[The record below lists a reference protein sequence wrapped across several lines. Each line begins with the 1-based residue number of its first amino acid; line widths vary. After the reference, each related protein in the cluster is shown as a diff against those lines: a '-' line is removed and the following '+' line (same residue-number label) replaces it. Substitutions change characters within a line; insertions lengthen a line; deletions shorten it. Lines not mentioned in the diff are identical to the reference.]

1 MAKKNIQT
9 LTVGTAARS
18 RTKSLPNLV
27 SKKLN
32 DVEGAS
38 TKNTKFVQATRA
50 STGSAD
56 PESLIGDYL
65 EVLGLDMSRS
75 VIVCKPVSAHVD
87 FVKIPITLLAVG
99 RHGSVNELLLK
110 NGLISLARRFSSKE
124 IANYLLDAA
133 EGCDVRVIDKPGYYD
148 LEIGGVK
155 YSVLVSGGKPFWLG
169 NEPTTGS
176 IVLVGDAAKGLN
188 TQKTLAIFNK
198 QVTPILIECP
208 RVLVVLAF
216 ALAAT
221 LVRKF
226 GRLPVSLAIVGL
238 SSQGKTVVQQFVS
251 HLINGRNDVQ
261 PLFGTE
267 IGVHDHMVAHPDQP
281 VFFDDVHRSQAA
293 APLLQAL
300 MDVGNAGGRMIS
312 ARSNGGAILGN
323 VTCTLIVSGERNI
336 AETASAARQPLNSG
350 IYARVLEM
358 YLGQHGMFDGL
369 CGRPDAASLAK
380 DLAAYGVAYSGLIGQ
395 ALAKAVAGNWDRVQ
409 KLWVVKQH
417 LVRSRILKAAQVE
430 DVDGISNRLLDG
442 LTFATFICCLLPNFK
457 VAAISYE
464 SVYEAFG
471 LVFREHLERL
481 QAASSPIAKGVIEAV
496 RLYIQSNPARFLQ
509 LGEAGDLVRQNGLA
523 GYRKRVKGGPDL
535 YLFFPGLFHE
545 KFIKEFGQ
553 EAFDHLR
560 DARYLQTQK
569 SRHNQM
575 LVRVPTGPGTKA
587 SPKGEDAPRHSF
599 VAISEAILYAE
610 E

>member
-1 MAKKNIQT
+1 MAKKSQKLDRSSSALAGALRPAHSPLLDRHRDNQKKSRFAKAT
-9 LTVGTAARS
+9 KAAQIV
-18 RTKSLPNLV
+18 N
-27 SKKLN
+27 
-32 DVEGAS
+32 A
-38 TKNTKFVQATRA
+38 ATQE
-50 STGSAD
+50 

-65 EVLGLDMSRS
+65 EVLGLDMSHS
-75 VIVCKPVSAHVD
+75 MVVGLPGSAHVD

-99 RHGSVNELLLK
+99 KHGSLQELLLK
-110 NGLISLARRFSSKE
+110 SGFFAPARRFGGKE
-124 IANYLLDAA
+124 IASYLLDVA
-133 EGCDVRVIDKPGYYD
+133 EGCDVRVLDQPGYYELD
-148 LEIGGVK
+148 VGGAE
-155 YSVLVSGGKPFWLG
+155 YSVLVSGGDIFWLG
-169 NEPTTGS
+169 IAPAKGS
-176 IVLVGDAAKGLN
+176 IVLVGDAARKPKAA
-188 TQKTLAIFNK
+188 KTLAMFNK

-238 SSQGKTVVQQFVS
+238 SSQGKTIVQQFAS

-281 VFFDDVHRSQAA
+281 VFFDDVHRSHAA

-300 MDVGNAGGRMIS
+300 MDAGNAGGRMIS
-312 ARSNGGAILGN
+312 ARSNGGAILGK
-323 VTCTLIVSGERNI
+323 VTSTLIVSGERNI
-336 AETASAARQPLNSG
+336 AETASAAGQPVNSG

-358 YLGQHGMFDGL
+358 YLGRYGVFDGL
-369 CGRPDAASLAK
+369 CGRPDASTLAK
-380 DLAAYGVAYSGLIGQ
+380 DLAVYGIAYNGVIGQ
-395 ALAKAVAGNWDRVQ
+395 AFAKAVAAKWGHVQ
-409 KLWVVKQH
+409 KLWAEKQP
-417 LVRSRILKAAQVE
+417 LVRARILKAAQVD

-442 LTFATFICCLLPNFK
+442 LAFVAFICCLLPTYKIAAVPNSK
-457 VAAISYE
+457 VYQ
-464 SVYEAFG
+464 AFG

-481 QAASSPIAKGVIEAV
+481 QAASSPVAQGVIDAV
-496 RLYIQSNPARFLQ
+496 RLYIQSYPARFLP
-509 LGEAGDLVRQNGLA
+509 LGQAGDLVKQNNLA
-523 GYRKRVKGGPDL
+523 GYLKRVKGGPDL

-545 KFIKEFGQ
+545 KFVEEFGQ

-560 DARYLQTQK
+560 DAGYLQSQK

-575 LVRVPTGPGTKA
+575 LVRVPTTTGSKA
-587 SPKGEDAPRHSF
+587 SGKGEDAPRQSF